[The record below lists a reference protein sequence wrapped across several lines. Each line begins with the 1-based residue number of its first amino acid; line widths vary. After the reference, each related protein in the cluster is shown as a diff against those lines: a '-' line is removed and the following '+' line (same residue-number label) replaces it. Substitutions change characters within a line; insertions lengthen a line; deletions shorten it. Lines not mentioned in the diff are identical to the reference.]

1 MTIDPRPTGHPR
13 GLLVLAT
20 GVVSALVIV
29 FLLTGSPERV
39 EQSAGAVHVDAAE
52 PVPGAPEPAPT
63 PTVNLPEDAPT
74 NPTPKVGDGR
84 TVVSLTFDD
93 GTADQ
98 LVGAKALDKVGL
110 PATFYV
116 VSAWIDQPGYLS
128 QLDLADLRMAGH
140 EIGAHTTTH
149 HDLAQLP
156 AAEVERQVCNSR
168 QTLDDWGYEPVSFAY
183 PFTSTN
189 ATAEAVVKRCGFD
202 TARTLG
208 GLRSPT
214 DCEDCPA
221 AESFSPKDPYM
232 LKAPAQVNASWTLQD
247 LKDRVTEAQ
256 RTGGGWV
263 PLTFH
268 DVCEDPG
275 TTSCPASK
283 AIDPGLFEEF
293 VEWLHDYEDDP
304 TNRTSVATVGDTYKA
319 AMGADYPGYRDAR
332 ARRDAPVAPMGTNGV
347 RNPSLEG
354 TDAAVGHPTC
364 FEQGGWG
371 TNQATWSEAP
381 GRKGGTAQKLRVT
394 GHASGDAKLMPTM
407 DLGTCAPSATPGRR
421 YTLGS
426 WYTSTGVTQFALHYR
441 NRQGQWTYWT
451 SSPWFSKQKEWTHA
465 TWTTPPLPSDATAI
479 SFGLAL
485 IDDGTLITDDYS
497 MVDPGDS

>member
-1 MTIDPRPTGHPR
+1 MTIDTPSPGHPR
-13 GLLVLAT
+13 GLLVLAM
-20 GVVSALVIV
+20 GVVSALVLV
-29 FLLTGSPERV
+29 FLLTGSPDRV
-39 EQSAGAVHVDAAE
+39 EPSAGAAHEDAAE
-52 PVPGAPEPAPT
+52 PLPGAPEPAPT
-63 PTVNLPEDAPT
+63 PTVDLPEDAPT
-74 NPTPKVGDGR
+74 NPAPKVGDGR

-98 LVGAKALDKVGL
+98 LVGAKALDKAGL

-116 VSAWIDQPGYLS
+116 VTAWVDQPGYLS
-128 QLDLADLRMAGH
+128 QLDLADLRMEGH

-149 HDLAQLP
+149 QDLAQLP

-168 QTLDDWGYEPVSFAY
+168 QTLDEWGYDPVSFAY

-189 ATAEAVVKRCGFD
+189 ATSEAVVERCGFD
-202 TARTLG
+202 TGRTLG
-208 GLRSPT
+208 GLRSAT
-214 DCEDCPA
+214 GCSGCPI

-232 LKAPAQVNASWTLQD
+232 LKAPAQVNGSWTLQD
-247 LKDRVTEAQ
+247 LKDQVTDA
-256 RTGGGWV
+256 RAVGGGWV

-275 TTSCPASK
+275 TKRCPASK
-283 AIDPGLFEEF
+283 SIDPELFEEF
-293 VEWLHDYEDDP
+293 VEWLAEYEKVP
-304 TNRTSVATVGDTYKA
+304 ENRTEVATVGDTYRA
-319 AMGADYPGYRDAR
+319 AKGEDYAGYTAAK
-332 ARRDAPVAPMGTNGV
+332 ARRDAPVAPKGTNGV

-371 TNQATWSEAP
+371 TNEATWSAAP
-381 GRKGGTAQKLRVT
+381 GRRAGTAQKLRVR
-394 GHASGDAKLMPTM
+394 GHSSGDAKLMPRM

-421 YTLGS
+421 YELGA
-426 WYTSTGVTQFALHYR
+426 WYTSSAVTQFALHYR
-441 NRQGQWTYWT
+441 NRQGQWRYWT
-451 SSPWFSKQKEWTHA
+451 ASPWFEPQEDWTHA
-465 TWTTPPLPSDATAI
+465 TWTTPPLPADATAI

-485 IDDGTLITDDYS
+485 IEDGTLTTDDYS